1 MFIIYDLGS
10 AIATYL
16 SLLRTF
22 APSHLRLFAP
32 SPDQLTDRPTDRP
45 TMHADQDEELARVS
59 DLERVDPPSG
69 STTIPLQQ
77 RSCWA
82 FSPADEVKASN
93 LEFGFHFRYLS
104 AFQDSAHLGLFMT
117 FIHRLVCVSVLLAH
131 FLAPMWYSLHK
142 FCPISIKFG
151 WHYSHFKCLL
161 VNAHL

>member
-59 DLERVDPPSG
+59 DLERVDPLSG

-77 RSCWA
+77 WSCWA
-82 FSPADEVKASN
+82 VSPTYGVKASN
-93 LEFGFHFRYLS
+93 LEFVVHFRYLS
-104 AFQDSAHLGLFMT
+104 VYQDASDVATWDCDIGT
-117 FIHRLVCVSVLLAH
+117 
-131 FLAPMWYSLHK
+131 
-142 FCPISIKFG
+142 
-151 WHYSHFKCLL
+151 
-161 VNAHL
+161 